1 MKEEVYMGKKN
12 IEFCTMCGEMAEFLY
27 DGEQWVCQN
36 CGSFDC
42 QGEFSESLPPFDNE
56 DEDI

>member
-1 MKEEVYMGKKN
+1 MGKKN

-42 QGEFSESLPPFDNE
+42 QGEFNESLPPFDNE